1 MILGILSLVLFCS
14 CINIPMAAGAIIF
27 GILQLVRSR
36 EGRGMAVA
44 GIITAVLS
52 VVALIVSVVLLWVP
66 FLSYYEDGYGGD
78 KPLPGYEDD
87 YDYDFDYDDIFDY
100 FDGRDRF

>member
-78 KPLPGYEDD
+78 TPLPGYEDD